1 MRLIL
6 ERGIQGGQ
14 HPVSAEHLATDMEEM
29 PFRFNRR
36 DGSGLRDPTSSLF
49 ISPIL
54 ASYLRTTKTP
64 AASVR

>member
-6 ERGIQGGQ
+6 KRGIQGGQ
-14 HPVSAEHLATDMEEM
+14 HHVSAEHLATYMEEIS
-29 PFRFNRR
+29 FRFNRR
-36 DGSGLRDPTSSLF
+36 DGSGLRDPISSLV

-64 AASVR
+64 VASVR